1 MSPGSMSPV
10 YLPDLG
16 KCFTGD
22 LLLSSWDDLLDAI
35 LSHDPRRCEKA
46 IEILSGDRPKH
57 VLSQTIPT
65 FPPPSTNSKT
75 AFDTTAGAIPAISDL
90 YDVAQIKSDALWLSK
105 QENLDELE
113 SLRVVVLE
121 WQYRPE
127 ARISHGLSEAESAS
141 LRQIQRTSH
150 LDTARQLKT
159 RGDDLEFDEPDARR
173 SRLISRFLEQKV
185 VALRIHRELLDLQ
198 ALPEQLPY
206 WFPKLSGLA
215 ADVLATARNESLD
228 GSLQAYLNVIST
240 QLTDL
245 HSPHKWDLNEN
256 QWPALDDAFHTS
268 TLQLV
273 AATIEEVLVK
283 VRSSNTPPSTDS
295 LLSWLRLMLAYGFF
309 DSFTSVIPRQQNT
322 IKRLQAAAALTG
334 ASLFNLGYSISTLAE
349 FASSNSP
356 VRSSRPN
363 SYFFDPEAAGEI
375 NGLLAGPALAGNE
388 SASMVILSWAI
399 VLQQIRRSALESR
412 DHREGSTQNRL
423 TDGVATFD
431 AAPGRRASSSGGSS
445 VQQSVFEDVWDTI
458 KEGSPDDPATNEKLE
473 MVDLM
478 LDAAVSEC
486 HAFDFIA
493 DLGLKTQGATTMLS
507 AYKLQTLQELVT
519 VSLPFLSYTPELVS
533 AQLALMAPKK
543 SSQVGPILFDSTV
556 AMLEDDSLLQGFY
569 EVSAARFPYEAL
581 PFLKFSKELAKAK
594 VFDHGVHFV
603 EYRLRSLDSFT
614 QAAIRDVE
622 FNTTRENENAN
633 LVTLTKAVNLLD
645 MSQHMLLGYSERQPQ
660 TLELMPPNTIG
671 NVISGDSQLPVIRWQ
686 HEYSGFGYIGKLL
699 EMYYMGLAPTVL
711 SNFESSEEVAA
722 EILSLVAVLLTTV
735 FSEHPTSTQEAQRH
749 ATRILEELNTHLG
762 EDTDFV
768 TLAFEILE
776 QELQAFRRRSVSS
789 FDCRVLTACL
799 DFVIIYTKI
808 RPGQVWSAIN
818 RTSLFNRQIEGGLI
832 MSIISVVEIPLRKYD
847 LLERCSVLHHTLIK
861 LALHP
866 PLRDDAVSKM
876 EPARG
881 TITHKSFLSRNQ
893 VPTPLASTEIMFG
906 VFQQIQD
913 WPFAV
918 QEQAARIRSRLAKA
932 FSDTISFAF
941 NFGDSLKSSQETSA
955 PFMPAAE
962 FLVNA
967 LRFPLTDN
975 VSMGPIIKFFLDTT
989 FTECSPEEADAEGQ
1003 IKAGLELA
1011 ILVTRYG
1018 QVQDLPLSSHEIH
1031 MFHTL
1036 PVLIRILHS
1045 YPQIRPT
1052 TLILLRSL
1060 LTYID
1065 NNQPSS
1071 LLAVLGSTS
1080 SLDFLHLLKHID
1092 QSSISSKSRDEVWRL
1107 LPLLVRGSQHWL
1119 ATVILSGSSPDAS
1132 KRAKDPKP
1140 PGQSLRG
1147 MPFLQIAIKQLMNIS
1162 TLPHNVTISMLKFVL
1177 QAQSTWAWV
1186 TESLQTSEEFFAKTI
1201 SFIVDS
1207 RIEDDEQT
1215 NMALHNSIA
1224 ALITD
1229 LSTIHLHH
1237 SKLSQDRNAIKQYVP
1252 LLRWLGENAIKVS
1265 SYNASLHANLKRNF
1279 AAKYRGLAVSAIRR
1293 TGLIERRYGGNFFY
1307 DVDFAGRFL
1316 GSDPYWSGG
1325 KDKEAGSTF
1334 SSEFRR
1340 ANANLSLVDSQLTLL
1355 LSLQHF
1361 CVEHCSLFA
1370 QEREDQKLL
1379 AFIVQNCLVSNSEAY
1394 PLESLFDDLF
1404 QTRAD
1409 LSIALLQ
1416 TLLSVNAKSSSIS
1429 GLLEPAWSAVRARSG
1444 SYELAIINNDLLY
1457 WRSILYVL
1465 LMVIRFHVNR
1475 SPKSTTVP
1483 GTSTSVI
1490 ALDPANVTFL
1500 EIASRLVTDGF
1511 KTVVSTLQE
1520 QKLSPS
1526 KISKE
1531 GGVPVGER
1539 DISLL
1544 MTILQTI
1551 LRLPNLA
1558 QFSSELSNRI
1568 SSSGMI
1574 SSCLLLYSWSH
1585 LLTRAETDH
1594 EPRYA
1599 DLCAQILASV
1609 SSLPLV
1615 AEELAIE
1622 GVLSRILSSK
1632 TTEVLQRV
1640 PGGVSHHDQ
1649 RPHCTTL
1656 YKIWA
1661 GGLLPLCLNLLHAV
1675 GGGISEEISNF
1686 LNSFPNQLARASG
1699 SFMLTLH
1706 TRKEGTDVL
1715 TLPVV
1720 NEASTLALISF
1731 MLSSYRQ
1738 AGASA
1743 AVEPERVLPLAGYD
1757 EHRKAIMD
1765 DLRDVLALKPELRKR
1780 MTVPT
1785 DEREAAAQKAGNGD
1799 ELDAKITREIR
1810 LALAALRREGDD
1822 DERS

>member
-1 MSPGSMSPV
+1 M
-10 YLPDLG
+10 
-16 KCFTGD
+16 
-22 LLLSSWDDLLDAI
+22 DAI

-46 IEILSGDRPKH
+46 IEILSGDRPKQ

-65 FPPPSTNSKT
+65 FPSPSTNSKT
-75 AFDTTAGAIPAISDL
+75 AFDTTAGTIPTASDL
-90 YDVAQIKSDALWLSK
+90 YNVTQIKSDALWLSE

-127 ARISHGLSEAESAS
+127 ARLSHGLSEAESAS
-141 LRQIQRTSH
+141 LRQIQRTGRVE
-150 LDTARQLKT
+150 TARQPNS

-173 SRLISRFLEQKV
+173 SRLVSRFWEQKV
-185 VALRIHRELLDLQ
+185 VALRIHRELLELQ
-198 ALPEQLPY
+198 ALPEQVPY

-215 ADVLATARNESLD
+215 VDVLATTPDETLD
-228 GSLQAYLNVIST
+228 GSLQVYLNLIST
-240 QLTDL
+240 QLTAL
-245 HSPHKWDLNEN
+245 HAPHKWDLNEN
-256 QWPALDDAFHTS
+256 QWATLDDAFHTA
-268 TLQLV
+268 TLQLIS
-273 AATIEEVLVK
+273 ATMEEVLLK
-283 VRSSNTPPSTDS
+283 VRSSNTPASTES
-295 LLSWLRLMLAYGFF
+295 LLSWLRLMVAYEFF
-309 DSFTSVIPRQQNT
+309 DSFTSIIPRQQSA
-322 IKRLQAAAALTG
+322 IQRLQAAAALVSTT
-334 ASLFNLGYSISTLAE
+334 LFNLGYSISALAE
-349 FASSNSP
+349 AVSSNSSF
-356 VRSSRPN
+356 RSSRPTP
-363 SYFFDPEAAGEI
+363 YFFDPEAAGEI
-375 NGLLAGPALAGNE
+375 HNILAGPALARNE
-388 SASMVILSWAI
+388 SASLVILAWAI

-412 DHREGSTQNRL
+412 DLREGTLQNRL

-431 AAPGRRASSSGGSS
+431 AATGRRASSSGGSS
-445 VQQSVFEDVWDTI
+445 IQQSVFEDIWDTI

-473 MVDLM
+473 MIDVM
-478 LDAAVSEC
+478 LEAAIGQC

-493 DLGLKTQGATTMLS
+493 DLGLETQNPTTMLC

-519 VSLPFLSYTPELVS
+519 VSLPFLNYTPELVS

-543 SSQVGPILFDSTV
+543 SPQVGPILFDSTM

-594 VFDHGVHFV
+594 IFDHGVHFV
-603 EYRLRSLDSFT
+603 EYRLRSLASFT
-614 QAAIRDVE
+614 QAAIRGVE

-645 MSQHMLLGYSERQPQ
+645 MSQHLLLGYSERQPQ
-660 TLELMPPNTIG
+660 TVEVMPPNTIG

-686 HEYSGFGYIGKLL
+686 HEYSGFGYMGKLL
-699 EMYYMGLAPTVL
+699 ELYYMGLAPTVL
-711 SNFESSEEVAA
+711 STFESSEEVAA

-735 FSEHPTSTQEAQRH
+735 ISEHQTNSQEAQQH
-749 ATRILEELNTHLG
+749 ATRILEELSTHLSQ
-762 EDTDFV
+762 DTDFV
-768 TLAFEILE
+768 TFVFEILE
-776 QELQAFRRRSVSS
+776 QELQGFRRRSVSS
-789 FDCRVLTACL
+789 FDCRVIIACL

-808 RPGQVWSAIN
+808 RPDQVWPAIN

-832 MSIISVVEIPLRKYD
+832 MGIVSVVEIPLRRYD
-847 LLERCSVLHHTLIK
+847 LLERCSVLHHTLVK
-861 LALHP
+861 LALQP
-866 PLRDDAVSKM
+866 PIQGDGVSKM
-876 EPARG
+876 EPSKG
-881 TITHKSFLSRNQ
+881 TRTNKTFLSRNQ
-893 VPTPLASTEIMFG
+893 VPTLLASTGIMFG
-906 VFQQIQD
+906 VFQQMQD
-913 WPFAV
+913 WPFEAP
-918 QEQAARIRSRLAKA
+918 EQAARIRSRIAKA

-941 NFGDSLKSSQETSA
+941 NFGDSVKSPQETSA
-955 PFMPAAE
+955 PFMQAAE

-967 LRFPLTDN
+967 FRFPLTDD
-975 VSMGPIIKFFLDTT
+975 VSMGPLIKFFLDIT
-989 FTECSPEEADAEGQ
+989 FAEQGPEEGDTEDQ
-1003 IKAGLELA
+1003 VKAGLELA

-1045 YPQIRPT
+1045 YPRIRPT
-1052 TLILLRSL
+1052 TLVLVRSL

-1065 NNQPSS
+1065 KYQPSS
-1071 LLAVLGSTS
+1071 LLTILGSTS

-1092 QSSISSKSRDEVWRL
+1092 QSADSSKARDEVWRL
-1107 LPLLVRGSQHWL
+1107 LPVLVKGSQHWL
-1119 ATVILSGSSPDAS
+1119 ATVILSGSSPDS
-1132 KRAKDPKP
+1132 SRRAKDPNP
-1140 PGQSLRG
+1140 PERSLRG
-1147 MPFLQIAIKQLMNIS
+1147 MPFLQIAIKQLINVS
-1162 TLPHNVTISMLKFVL
+1162 TLPHNVAISMLEFVL

-1201 SFIVDS
+1201 SFVIDS
-1207 RIEDDEQT
+1207 RVEDNEQT
-1215 NMALHNSIA
+1215 NIALHNSIA

-1237 SKLSQDRNAIKQYVP
+1237 SKLAQGQNAIKQYVP
-1252 LLRWLGENAIKVS
+1252 LLRWLAENAIKVS
-1265 SYNASLHANLKRNF
+1265 SYNASLHTNLKRNF
-1279 AAKYRGLAVSAIRR
+1279 MTKYHGLSVSAIRR

-1316 GSDPYWSGG
+1316 SSDPYWSGG
-1325 KDKEAGSTF
+1325 RDKETERSF
-1334 SSEFRR
+1334 SAEFRR
-1340 ANANLSLVDSQLTLL
+1340 ANANLSLVDSQLALL
-1355 LSLQHF
+1355 FSLQHF

-1379 AFIVQNCLVSNSEAY
+1379 ALIVQNCLVSNSEVY
-1394 PLESLFDDLF
+1394 PPESLFDDLF

-1429 GLLEPAWSAVRARSG
+1429 GLLEPAWSAVRVRSG
-1444 SYELAIINNDLLY
+1444 SYELAIVNNDLVY

-1483 GTSTSVI
+1483 GTNTSVI

-1526 KISKE
+1526 KPSRENII
-1531 GGVPVGER
+1531 PVGER

-1558 QFSSELSNRI
+1558 QFSSELSSRI

-1585 LLTRAETDH
+1585 LLTSPENDH

-1599 DLCAQILASV
+1599 DLCAQVLASV

-1615 AEELAIE
+1615 AEELAVE

-1675 GGGISEEISNF
+1675 GGGIAGEISNF

-1715 TLPVV
+1715 TLTVA

-1743 AVEPERVLPLAGYD
+1743 AVDPENVLPLAGYD

-1765 DLRDVLALKPELRKR
+1765 DLRDMLALKPELRKR

-1785 DEREAAAQKAGNGD
+1785 DDREAAAQKAGNGD
-1799 ELDAKITREIR
+1799 ELDIKITREVR

-1822 DERS
+1822 DEGS